1 MSNEL
6 AVLRVDTLPPDMD
19 PLARA
24 ASAEGFGF
32 VQRLMDEWDSGVN
45 RFDLPGEAL
54 FVARAGPMLIGVCG
68 LNRDPYA
75 KGAKGAK
82 GAVDNGIGRVRRLYV
97 LPPFRR
103 RGVGRDLTAAVLEAA
118 HGTFDR
124 LRLRTNNPQAAK
136 FYEAI
141 GFVAIDEEDATHE
154 RMVHTASRP

>member
-1 MSNEL
+1 MSDAH
-6 AVLRVDTLPPDMD
+6 AVLRIHALPPDMD
-19 PLARA
+19 SLARA

-32 VQRLMDEWDSGVN
+32 VQRLMDEWDSGAN

-75 KGAKGAK
+75 KGAAN
-82 GAVDNGIGRVRRLYV
+82 NGIGRVRRLYV

-103 RGVGRDLTAAVLEAA
+103 CGVGRDLTAAVLAA
-118 HGTFDR
+118 ARRTFAR
-124 LRLRTNNPQAAK
+124 LRLRTNNPLAAA

-141 GFVAIDEEDATHE
+141 GFAPIDGADATHD
-154 RMVHTASRP
+154 RVVPHPPGSPT